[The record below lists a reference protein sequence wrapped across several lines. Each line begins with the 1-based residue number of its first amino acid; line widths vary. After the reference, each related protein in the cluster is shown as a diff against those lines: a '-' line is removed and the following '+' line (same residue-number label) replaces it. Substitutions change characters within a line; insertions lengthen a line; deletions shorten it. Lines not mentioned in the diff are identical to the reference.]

1 MRGTLL
7 NTATVAVGGFIGWRL
22 GNVVPG
28 EMGRLVLSGLGLITV
43 GLGLKQLLGTR
54 SFPGLAV
61 ALVVGG
67 VLGHVAGIQ
76 AGVDNFAAWA
86 RETLGGTGRFQ
97 EAIVATSVLFC
108 VGPMTL
114 LGCLRD
120 GIEGDIELLAIKS
133 TLDGFAA
140 LMFAAA
146 MGPGVL
152 VTAVVLLVFQGTLTL
167 LAKPLK
173 RILED
178 GALVNEMVAAGG
190 AMLVA
195 IGFGLLEML
204 ELSAAS
210 YLPAL
215 VLGPLF
221 VIVRRR
227 WHLRRETVARHAD
240 TSLPPR

>member
-22 GNVVPG
+22 GNVVPD
-28 EMGRLVLSGLGLITV
+28 EMGRLALSGLGLVTV
-43 GLGLKQLLGTR
+43 GLGLKQLLGTK

-67 VLGHVAGIQ
+67 VLGHLAGIQ
-76 AGVDNFAAWA
+76 VGIDSFAAWA
-86 RETLGGTGRFQ
+86 KDALGGTGRFQ
-97 EAIVATSVLFC
+97 EAIVLTSVLFC
-108 VGPMTL
+108 IGPMTL

-120 GIEGDIELLAIKS
+120 GIEGDIELLAVKS

-152 VTAVVLLVFQGTLTL
+152 VTAAVVLVFQGTLTL
-167 LAKPLK
+167 LARPLK
-173 RILED
+173 RVLED
-178 GALVNEMVAAGG
+178 GALVNEMVAVGG

-204 ELSAAS
+204 KLSVSS

-215 VLGPLF
+215 VLAPLF
-221 VIVRRR
+221 VVMGRR
-227 WHLRRETVARHAD
+227 WHLRRETMVRRVQTPEA
-240 TSLPPR
+240 PR

>member
-7 NTATVAVGGFIGWRL
+7 NTATVAVGGFVGWRL
-22 GNVVPG
+22 GDVVPD
-28 EMGRLVLSGLGLITV
+28 ETGRLALAGLGLVTV
-43 GLGLKQLLGTR
+43 GLGLKQLLGTK

-67 VLGHVAGIQ
+67 VLGHLAGIPVGID
-76 AGVDNFAAWA
+76 AFAAWA

-97 EAIVATSVLFC
+97 EAVVLTSVLFC
-108 VGPMTL
+108 IGPMTL

-120 GIEGDIELLAIKS
+120 GIEGDIELLAVKS

-152 VTAVVLLVFQGTLTL
+152 VTAFVVLVFQGALTL
-167 LAKPLK
+167 LARPLK
-173 RILED
+173 RVLED
-178 GALVNEMVAAGG
+178 ESLVGEMVAVGG

-204 ELSAAS
+204 ELHVSS
-210 YLPAL
+210 FLPAL
-215 VLGPLF
+215 ALAPIFAAMGRVW
-221 VIVRRR
+221 RRR
-227 WHLRRETVARHAD
+227 RESVARPVG
-240 TSLPPR
+240 SQEPPR